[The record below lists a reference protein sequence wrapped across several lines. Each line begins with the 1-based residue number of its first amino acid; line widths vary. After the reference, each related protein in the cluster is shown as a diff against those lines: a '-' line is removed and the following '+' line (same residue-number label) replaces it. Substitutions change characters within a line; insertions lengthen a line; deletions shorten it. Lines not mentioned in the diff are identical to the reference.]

1 MAGGNVCGKATE
13 NNSRMKLYIG
23 NLSYDLSEAELREA
37 LTEFEPIVDVFM
49 PMDRET
55 GKPRGFAFVTF
66 ADRATGEAAIEA
78 MDGKELGGRNLR
90 VNEAEDRRRAP
101 SRPEPLEDPMELP
114 VEKVDDRPTTS
125 SGEKVRYKG
134 I

>member
-1 MAGGNVCGKATE
+1 
-13 NNSRMKLYIG
+13 MKLYIG
-23 NLSYDLSEAELREA
+23 NLSYDLSESELREA

-49 PMDRET
+49 PTDRET

-66 ADRATGEAAIEA
+66 ADRSTGEAAIEA
-78 MDGKELGGRNLR
+78 LDGKELGGRNLR

-101 SRPEPLEDPMELP
+101 TRPEQPEDPMELP
-114 VEKVDDRPTTS
+114 VEKVDDRPTNS
-125 SGEKVRYKG
+125 KGQKVRYKG

>member
-1 MAGGNVCGKATE
+1 
-13 NNSRMKLYIG
+13 MKLYIG

-55 GKPRGFAFVTF
+55 GKPRGFAFVTV
-66 ADRATGEAAIEA
+66 ADRSTGEAAIEA
-78 MDGKELGGRNLR
+78 LDGREVGGRNLR
-90 VNEAEDRRRAP
+90 VNEAEDRRRGP
-101 SRPEPLEDPMELP
+101 SRPEPMEDPMELP
-114 VEKVDDRPTTS
+114 VERTDDRPVNS
-125 SGEKVRYKG
+125 KGQKVRYKG